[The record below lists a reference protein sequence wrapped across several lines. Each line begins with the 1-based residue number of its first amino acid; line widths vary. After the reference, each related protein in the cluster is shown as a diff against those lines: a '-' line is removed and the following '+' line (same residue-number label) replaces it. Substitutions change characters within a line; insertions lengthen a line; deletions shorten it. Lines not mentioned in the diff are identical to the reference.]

1 MGATGEHGHAPAP
14 TPSPSRPPLPVLA
27 LGSQSASQSVGRSRQ
42 HPSYADDSPACSLPP
57 IHPIPEGDN
66 ATGTGT
72 RVPAAMQLVLY
83 PTRSAVAC
91 RKNKAI
97 CTVPSCTVHIHCGS
111 WLAGG
116 GDLLQSSTR
125 ESNYGRN
132 TGRHPLSDPAR
143 KASPGTRQTLSA
155 RTVAQ
160 QTRAACSTDVQYMHV
175 CTSTRLTNCIVSS
188 RYQITYRGHRRQAL
202 VSNLLTFHSRFPRP
216 SMSPRRSAGRVI
228 CQCQSRPLG
237 FQRPLDCRLLVPARR
252 RHPPSPRNPGWGR
265 LDETPALSV
274 QRARNRGISQ
284 A

>member
-1 MGATGEHGHAPAP
+1 MQLGLGLECLQPCSSCSIRPALP
-14 TPSPSRPPLPVLA
+14 LHVEKTKPSALYRPVLYT
-27 LGSQSASQSVGRSRQ
+27 STV
-42 HPSYADDSPACSLPP
+42 
-57 IHPIPEGDN
+57 
-66 ATGTGT
+66 
-72 RVPAAMQLVLY
+72 AAGWPV
-83 PTRSAVAC
+83 
-91 RKNKAI
+91 
-97 CTVPSCTVHIHCGS
+97 
-111 WLAGG
+111 G